1 MPNDFSNGFDSIRA
15 FAAAAAGPEGV
26 PESVIPQE
34 SHEVDVDS
42 EEEGEFTSFDGADT
56 SSDSS
61 KPADQV
67 SKDPAAEV
75 QAKANADIEEILVK
89 GLDGKK
95 SKIKVD
101 YSNREAIK
109 DAFKKA
115 QGMRLAFKE
124 RDDLS
129 RKLKAYEAGEQVPE
143 AHKADL
149 EAYKVISK
157 AFSEGGVESLIEL
170 LNKNNGG
177 YKGWKESKEAY
188 EKMLPSEKAEL
199 ESRKEIEKANRRAEE
214 AERSAKERTESL
226 VKQQEASDKARLK
239 SMLTPAFHK
248 HSLSKELDD
257 AEAGARIDQAIWRD
271 SIKEISNLQLP
282 EGAEPTPAMVER
294 IFSKVAAS
302 YRKVIAVKADKKVA
316 ETINRKKEDATNALV
331 QTAKAGIGVG
341 NSAASVREQI
351 SKGKLR
357 DVLFSHFSNK

>member
-1 MPNDFSNGFDSIRA
+1 MPNDFSNGFDSIRS

-26 PESVIPQE
+26 PESVVSPE
-34 SHEVDVDS
+34 PTEVDSD
-42 EEEGEFTSFDGADT
+42 EPEEGEFGSFDGAAT
-56 SSDSS
+56 SSASS
-61 KPADQV
+61 ESDASA
-67 SKDPAAEV
+67 SKDPAASA
-75 QAKANADIEEILVK
+75 QAKANADIEEIVVK

-129 RKLKAYEAGEQVPE
+129 RKLKAYEAGELTPE
-143 AHKADL
+143 SQKADL

-188 EKMLPSEKAEL
+188 DKMLPSEKAEL
-199 ESRKEIEKANRRAEE
+199 ESKNLVEKANRRAEE
-214 AERSAKERTESL
+214 AERTAKERTDSL

-271 SIKEISNLQLP
+271 SIKEISSMQLP

-302 YRKVIAVKADKKVA
+302 YRKVINVKADKKVA
-316 ETINRKKEDATNALV
+316 ETMNRKKESATNALV
-331 QTAKAGIGVG
+331 QTAKAGIGAG
-341 NSAASVREQI
+341 ASMSDVREQI

-357 DVLFSHFSNK
+357 DVLLSHLTNK